1 VENVS
6 EARQSFKM
14 LTDAAPPDSVDV
26 WTATIEEAE
35 AARSKSPHSMDVMH
49 SKIKTGQTLKAI
61 RAAITEEDA
70 AAPTFSDDGNSITDW
85 ILEGFHIKD
94 EQ

>member
-1 VENVS
+1 MENLS

-14 LTDAAPPDSVDV
+14 LTEAAPPDSVDV

-35 AARSKSPHSMDVMH
+35 AARSKSPQSMDVMH
-49 SKIKTGQTLKAI
+49 LKIKTGQTLKAI

-70 AAPTFSDDGNSITDW
+70 AAATVSADGNSTTDW
-85 ILEGFHIKD
+85 LLEGFHIED

>member
-1 VENVS
+1 
-6 EARQSFKM
+6 M
-14 LTDAAPPDSVDV
+14 PPLQIPSMSGQPPSRRLKLLGPNHR
-26 WTATIEEAE
+26 I
-35 AARSKSPHSMDVMH
+35 RSKSPHSMDVMH

-85 ILEGFHIKD
+85 ILEGFHIED

>member
-1 VENVS
+1 VENLS

-14 LTDAAPPDSVDV
+14 LTEAAPPDSVDV

-35 AARSKSPHSMDVMH
+35 AARSKSPQSMDVMH

-70 AAPTFSDDGNSITDW
+70 AAATVSADGNSTTDW
-85 ILEGFHIKD
+85 LLEGFHIED

>member
-1 VENVS
+1 VENLS

-14 LTDAAPPDSVDV
+14 LTEAAPPDSVDV

-35 AARSKSPHSMDVMH
+35 AAQSKSPQLMDVMH

-70 AAPTFSDDGNSITDW
+70 AAATVSADGNSTTDW
-85 ILEGFHIKD
+85 LLEGFHIED